1 MIQPLCPPVRCYL
14 TASYLLSSFPDA
26 GSPHLH
32 TPSFVGSLVEE
43 ELLSSTTTT
52 TTVFLRLC
60 SPRGWINCCVFD
72 IHSLSGPGRRRRD
85 ERIKRKVTER
95 LVLSCQNFSS
105 IPRVPPRIL
114 FLRPDV
120 PFSPSFAEKVDI
132 VLQATMFL
140 LSFRCRESGNERTEE
155 RTPRTC
161 FFVHLEFVYAD
172 ISFRHDW
179 YSTISLRDAVRFLTL
194 QFHPDERYKFT
205 NEEKE
210 RERVFCSIYG
220 INEKRSNTL
229 EIHTRYSNKVEQL
242 DRAMARV
249 VYPATRSTDAFR
261 ARHKC
266 RKFGRKSV
274 SRQITVNRG
283 VIVKQ
288 RDLVETWLREATFT
302 GVGEEIAVQ
311 DQLLSFL
318 CVSSQP
324 SRSA

>member
-95 LVLSCQNFSS
+95 LVLSRQNFSS

-140 LSFRCRESGNERTEE
+140 LSFRCSPPWKWKRTNGGKNASN
-155 RTPRTC
+155 PSC

-172 ISFRHDW
+172 ISFRHDR
-179 YSTISLRDAVRFLTL
+179 YSTIS
-194 QFHPDERYKFT
+194 
-205 NEEKE
+205 
-210 RERVFCSIYG
+210 
-220 INEKRSNTL
+220 
-229 EIHTRYSNKVEQL
+229 
-242 DRAMARV
+242 
-249 VYPATRSTDAFR
+249 
-261 ARHKC
+261 
-266 RKFGRKSV
+266 
-274 SRQITVNRG
+274 
-283 VIVKQ
+283 
-288 RDLVETWLREATFT
+288 
-302 GVGEEIAVQ
+302 
-311 DQLLSFL
+311 
-318 CVSSQP
+318 
-324 SRSA
+324 